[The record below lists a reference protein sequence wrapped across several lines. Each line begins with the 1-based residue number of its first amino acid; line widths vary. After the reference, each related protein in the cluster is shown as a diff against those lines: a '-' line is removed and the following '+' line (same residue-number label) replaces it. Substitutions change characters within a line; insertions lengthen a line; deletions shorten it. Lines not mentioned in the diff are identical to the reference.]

1 MSRFFRISSEDLP
14 TPMPF
19 GTLRFLSSPLLVDAR
34 QLTVIDGVFAVGQGH
49 SFHRH
54 PDQEEVVFIL
64 EGTVEQWIED
74 EKRNLN
80 AGDAAF
86 IPQGSVHATF
96 NVGVSTARL
105 LAIFGPCKG
114 DGFETVDMS
123 DKAPWKELRT

>member
-1 MSRFFRISSEDLP
+1 MNSLFRISSDNP
-14 TPMPF
+14 PAPMPF
-19 GTLRFLSSPLLVDAR
+19 GALRFLSSPPLVGAR
-34 QLTVIDGVFAVGQGH
+34 QLTVIEGVFDAGQGH

-74 EKRNLN
+74 EKRNLS

-86 IPQGSVHATF
+86 IPQGAIHATF
-96 NVGVSTARL
+96 NVGASTARL
-105 LAIFGPCKG
+105 LAIFGPCRG

-123 DKAPWKELRT
+123 DKAPWKGLRS